1 MGKNTDSIYLSL
13 MGGTYVGRRVRKN
26 MGRWGRILTLS
37 IYLLCEE
44 HMEGRRVRERIEVGR
59 GKVE

>member
-37 IYLLCEE
+37 IYLLWEE
-44 HMEGRRVRERIEVGR
+44 HMWGEG
-59 GKVE
+59 

>member
-1 MGKNTDSIYLSL
+1 
-13 MGGTYVGRRVRKN
+13 VRKN